1 MELILVTQER
11 LQPEAASEAVRR
23 DEAGGV
29 ALFLGIV
36 RNHNLGRA
44 VDHLEYDAY
53 PPMAEKV
60 MAEIRERAISRFH
73 LSEALVHHRTGSL
86 QVGEASLLVA
96 TSSAHRAEAFEA
108 CAWIVDQ
115 VKALVPV
122 WKKEVWEGGESWI
135 EGTPVQPPVTQA

>member
-1 MELILVTQER
+1 MEFTLVTPDR
-11 LQPEAASEAVRR
+11 LQPEAAAEAVRR
-23 DEAGGV
+23 DAAGGV
-29 ALFLGIV
+29 ALFLGMV

-53 PPMAEKV
+53 PPMAQKV
-60 MAEIRERAISRFH
+60 MAEIRGRAISRFH
-73 LSEALVHHRTGSL
+73 LAEALIHHRTGRL
-86 QVGEASLLVA
+86 QVGETSLLVA
-96 TSSAHRAEAFEA
+96 ASSAHRSEAFEA

-135 EGTPVQPPVTQA
+135 EGAPVQPPVVQP

>member
-1 MELILVTQER
+1 MELVLVTPER
-11 LQPEAASEAVRR
+11 LEPEAAAEAVRR

-53 PPMAEKV
+53 PAMAQKV
-60 MAEIRERAISRFH
+60 MAEIRERAISRFS
-73 LSEALVHHRTGSL
+73 LSEALIHHRTGSL

-96 TSSAHRAEAFEA
+96 ASSAHRAEAFEA
-108 CAWIVDQ
+108 CAWVVDQ
-115 VKALVPV
+115 VKALAPV

-135 EGTPVQPPVTQA
+135 EGTPVQPPVAQP

>member
-1 MELILVTQER
+1 MELVLVTPDR
-11 LQPEAASEAVRR
+11 LEPEAAAEAVRR

-29 ALFLGIV
+29 ALFLGMV

-53 PPMAEKV
+53 PAMAEKV
-60 MAEIRERAISRFH
+60 MAEIRERAIGRFH

-135 EGTPVQPPVTQA
+135 EGTPVQAPVAQS